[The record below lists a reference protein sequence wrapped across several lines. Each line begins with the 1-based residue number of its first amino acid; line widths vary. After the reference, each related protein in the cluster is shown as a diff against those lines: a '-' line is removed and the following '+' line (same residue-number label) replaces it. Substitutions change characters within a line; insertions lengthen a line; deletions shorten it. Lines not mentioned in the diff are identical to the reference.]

1 MCRLPDLCVCFDA
14 SHTTYPKKF
23 HFLRYLL
30 TPEIPEDEV
39 PGEAVG
45 RRVRQQEALPLL
57 DSSRQRDDDTARE
70 VKA

>member
-1 MCRLPDLCVCFDA
+1 MFALTRVTQPIQ
-14 SHTTYPKKF
+14 KKF
-23 HFLRYLL
+23 HLLRYLL